1 MLYQDVSLKKYNT
14 FGIDVNTKYLYVY
27 TSVEELTDFLSATPE
42 KNIRYLFLGGG
53 SNVLFTT
60 NFDGVIL
67 HSQIK
72 GIEITQNGTDVYVRS
87 GAAVVWDD
95 LVARCVENN
104 LYGIENLSLIPGFV
118 GASPVQN
125 IGAYGVE
132 VKDVIEMVE
141 AIEYTTGK
149 KRTFANS
156 ECCFGYRDSI
166 FKNELKNKY
175 IITHVTFKLSINE
188 RFTLNYGN
196 IQAAMNAKNI
206 PVTLQSV
213 RDTIIEIR
221 NSKLPDH
228 TKTGNAGSFFKNPVV
243 SEDLFGQLANDFP
256 EIPSYESHNG
266 VKIPAAWLIEQCGL
280 KGAKRGDAAVH
291 TLQPLVII
299 NTGNAK
305 ASDIVGLS
313 RLVIDSVE
321 SKFGIRLEPEVN
333 II

>member
-14 FGIDVNTKYLYVY
+14 FGIDVATKYLYVY
-27 TSVEELTDFLSATPE
+27 HTVEELTDFLSATSE
-42 KNIRYLFLGGG
+42 KDLPYLFLGGG
-53 SNVLFTT
+53 SNVLFTRD
-60 NFDGVIL
+60 FEGVIL

-72 GIEITQNGTDVYVRS
+72 GMETKAVGTDVYVRS

-95 LVARCVENN
+95 LVAWSVKNN

-118 GASPVQN
+118 GACPVQN

-132 VKDVIEMVE
+132 VKDVIELVE
-141 AIEYTTGK
+141 AVEYQTGT
-149 KRTFANS
+149 KRTFSNA

-166 FKNELKNKY
+166 FKNELKNRY
-175 IITHVTFKLSINE
+175 IITHVTFKLSSKE
-188 RFTLNYGN
+188 SFVLDYGN
-196 IQAAMNAKNI
+196 IQAAISAKNI

-243 SEDLFGQLANDFP
+243 TNEIFAKIVKEYPS
-256 EIPSYESHNG
+256 IPSYNSPNG

-299 NTGNAK
+299 NNGNAK
-305 ASDIVGLS
+305 ACDIVGLS
-313 RLVIDSVE
+313 RFVIESVE